1 MLETTVE
8 TVSKRYR
15 DGQHVGPAAWLDII
29 HAVNKLERDSFRS
42 PTAYDER
49 PNGVIERY
57 GDRFSVDIDN
67 AGERVRICAH
77 GEEASELLVQAM
89 GQVKA
94 LEDEGRLPDNQLY
107 RAQSKGHLNRLGHI
121 LRGYLVTDGELTE
134 LRRTCCTKG

>member
-8 TVSKRYR
+8 TVGKRYR

-42 PTAYDER
+42 PTAWDER

-67 AGERVRICAH
+67 AGDRVRICAH
-77 GEEASELLVQAM
+77 GEEPSKLLMQAI

-94 LEDEGRLPDNQLY
+94 FEDEGRLPDTYLNRTMSL
-107 RAQSKGHLNRLGHI
+107 GHLNRLGHV
-121 LRGYLVTDGELTE
+121 LRGYLVTSDGISE